1 MSSSNASQQ
10 RDRISTQQYQC
21 DQCVLFFD
29 NYQKLQNH
37 KRIHR
42 GDSARMTEIDQ
53 SILDD
58 VDMYHDEN
66 DTSNEDE
73 SVSNSEYTMESMELD
88 NTISY
93 KCACNFEDS
102 EGEAHIYDSSRIST
116 NTFTKAE
123 LMSIHLSQLM
133 LQHRIARAA
142 YRDIVQFINT
152 VIRDHDNIM
161 MEPGGKISHGE
172 TVDALL
178 KSKSSVKGHE
188 YDVCSSGCRLY
199 GINDDQESCVDCSK
213 PRYKTDPDQSQT
225 PAASMKL
232 MSVGDMLSQMLAD
245 PATRELLCYRANRE
259 SVAGQLTDIFDGDNY
274 KQLVQQGLFSNPD
287 DIAIGLYTDGF
298 VNQKKGKNS
307 YTIIHCI
314 IFNLDPSI
322 RYTNKYLLQ
331 LRHGMYFDDI
341 STRLRPLEDF
351 KVGNPSKNIYQPSI
365 YTQLSTFS
373 KSSFFALDELH
384 LIARGIEKLVY
395 DLITVTLTKETKFY
409 YTHSDNTLNITKYPF
424 YKPKANLVT
433 IGNCITSSRKYI
445 PTSFQGSFNNVFA
458 KIDGTR
464 AVDWLDFLLYL
475 VPTLVVP
482 YLPNRAVKTALLSL
496 VKDTSSTGTRF
507 YTNNVFR
514 PVQHYLVHIPYII
527 KQQGPLRCYSTRSME
542 RVIGIFSKLIKS
554 KSKGGRNTSFL
565 VERFAIHNYT
575 SMAISI
581 CDEINLIW
589 PKPYGRESYM
599 DLPNDPS
606 GAQLWEPFHQFVNL
620 NNDSVEGVGG
630 PSVKEALL
638 KYYRRTTGL
647 TGHEFGDSVVVVAA
661 RLWMDSTVYSS
672 CMYRRKKNKTSHG
685 NHYMMFTC
693 PYRNNRNVI
702 VHSWLIGTVQF
713 YFQHVDFY
721 GFPHFLAFVEVMKE
735 HDAAGHDSSVP
746 IVKQRSQSTCTL
758 GHQTQPTYAVIS
770 VNDICHQVGLLC
782 AYFRPNC
789 HSSHRSAQVSLL
801 YELVDSFPTLSTA
814 TTAIPAVSA
823 VPYLLT
829 TSSGF
834 NLKTFIDSAEV
845 TIDNVKGNE
854 PLPPSAFSL
863 SLGEFV
869 QMQEDEYAHLFEYYR
884 MTYCDALLRGYQDAI
899 FGQLFVNS
907 MIQKMQSIN
916 VFVVQAMFHE
926 NNDCEMSTFT
936 GQIQYLFV
944 SDIINPV
951 TYQADRHT
959 FAYVRWYKTSSQDTR
974 SEQFVEMSKFSFIR
988 SDFQNILSV
997 HCILIPAAIGV
1008 HTTATG
1014 NTHMLI
1020 APLYRKIYA

>member
-1 MSSSNASQQ
+1 MSSSNANQQ

-42 GDSARMTEIDQ
+42 GDSATMTEIDQ

-102 EGEAHIYDSSRIST
+102 ESEAHIYDSSRIST

-123 LMSIHLSQLM
+123 LM
-133 LQHRIARAA
+133 
-142 YRDIVQFINT
+142 N
-152 VIRDHDNIM
+152 HDDIM
-161 MEPGGKISHGE
+161 MEPGAKISHGE

-199 GINDDQESCVDCSK
+199 GINDDQESCVNCSK

-287 DIAIGLYTDGF
+287 DIAIGLYTDGPIH
-298 VNQKKGKNS
+298 QKPTHLDSFLIPIINELRDLEAHGLVVKHNGVELCRSKVYLLLASGDIPAVADMAHIGSHTSLFGCRFCETKGK
-307 YTIIHCI
+307 C
-314 IFNLDPSI
+314 P
-322 RYTNKYLLQ
+322 TNR
-331 LRHGMYFDDI
+331 RHGMYFDDI
-341 STRLRPLEDF
+341 SARLRPLEDF
-351 KVGNPSKNIYQPSI
+351 KVGSPSKNIYQPSI

-373 KSSFFALDELH
+373 GSSFFALDELH
-384 LIARGIEKLVY
+384 LIARGIGKLVY

-409 YTHSDNTLNITKYPF
+409 YTHPDNTLNTTEYPF
-424 YKPKANLVT
+424 HIPRADLVT

-445 PTSFQGSFNNVFA
+445 PTSFQGSFDNVFA

-496 VKDTSSTGTRF
+496 VKGCALVLQWTLTSELLDEMESYF
-507 YTNNVFR
+507 KHWHSFLYQQVQNNTLSRSVFR

-527 KQQGPLRCYSTRSME
+527 KQQGPLRCYSTHSME
-542 RVIGIFSKLIKS
+542 R
-554 KSKGGRNTSFL
+554 
-565 VERFAIHNYT
+565 RFAIHNYT
-575 SMAISI
+575 STAISI

-620 NNDSVEGVGG
+620 NDDLVEGVGG

-672 CMYRRKKNKTSHG
+672 CMYRRKKNETSRG
-685 NHYMMFTC
+685 NHYVMFTC
-693 PYRNNRNVI
+693 PYRNNHNII
-702 VHSWLIGTVQF
+702 VHSWLVGTVQF

-721 GFPHFLAFVEVMKE
+721 GFPHFLAFAEVMKE
-735 HDAAGHDSSVP
+735 HDAASHDSSVP
-746 IVKQRSQSTCTL
+746 IVKQQSQSTHTL

-770 VNDICHQVGLLC
+770 VNDICHQVGLVQ
-782 AYFRPNC
+782 YPPNGNQFYVI
-789 HSSHRSAQVSLL
+789 A
-801 YELVDSFPTLSTA
+801 
-814 TTAIPAVSA
+814 
-823 VPYLLT
+823 PYYI
-829 TSSGF
+829 F
-834 NLKTFIDSAEV
+834 NNNMRIT
-845 TIDNVKGNE
+845 KGN
-854 PLPPSAFSL
+854 L
-863 SLGEFV
+863 S
-869 QMQEDEYAHLFEYYR
+869 
-884 MTYCDALLRGYQDAI
+884 
-899 FGQLFVNS
+899 
-907 MIQKMQSIN
+907 
-916 VFVVQAMFHE
+916 
-926 NNDCEMSTFT
+926 
-936 GQIQYLFV
+936 
-944 SDIINPV
+944 
-951 TYQADRHT
+951 
-959 FAYVRWYKTSSQDTR
+959 
-974 SEQFVEMSKFSFIR
+974 
-988 SDFQNILSV
+988 IL
-997 HCILIPAAIGV
+997 
-1008 HTTATG
+1008 
-1014 NTHMLI
+1014 
-1020 APLYRKIYA
+1020 

>member
-42 GDSARMTEIDQ
+42 GDSATMTEIDQ

-93 KCACNFEDS
+93 KCAYNFEDS

-152 VIRDHDNIM
+152 VIRDHDDIM
-161 MEPGGKISHGE
+161 MEPGAKISHGK

-178 KSKSSVKGHE
+178 KSKLSVKGHE

-199 GINDDQESCVDCSK
+199 GINDDQESCVDCGK

-232 MSVGDMLSQMLAD
+232 
-245 PATRELLCYRANRE
+245 
-259 SVAGQLTDIFDGDNY
+259 I
-274 KQLVQQGLFSNPD
+274 
-287 DIAIGLYTDGF
+287 
-298 VNQKKGKNS
+298 
-307 YTIIHCI
+307 
-314 IFNLDPSI
+314 
-322 RYTNKYLLQ
+322 YTNKYLLQ
-331 LRHGMYFDDI
+331 LAILPGPKKPTHLDSFLIPIINELQDLEAHGLVVKHNRVELCRSKVYLLLASGDIPAVADMAHIGSHTSLFGCRFCETKGKCPTNRRHGMYFDDI
-341 STRLRPLEDF
+341 SARLRPLEDF
-351 KVGNPSKNIYQPSI
+351 KVGNPSKNIYQLSI

-373 KSSFFALDELH
+373 GSSFFALDELH
-384 LIARGIEKLVY
+384 LIARGIGKLVY
-395 DLITVTLTKETKFY
+395 DLIIVTLTKETKFY
-409 YTHSDNTLNITKYPF
+409 YTHPDNTLNTTEYPF
-424 YKPKANLVT
+424 HIPRADLVT
-433 IGNCITSSRKYI
+433 IGNCITSSQKYI
-445 PTSFQGSFNNVFA
+445 PTSFQGSFDNVFA

-464 AVDWLDFLLYL
+464 AVNWLDFLLFL

-496 VKDTSSTGTRF
+496 VKGCALALQWTLTSELLDEMESYF
-507 YTNNVFR
+507 KHWHSFLYQQVQNNTLSRSVFR

-542 RVIGIFSKLIKS
+542 RVIGVFSKLIKS
-554 KSKGGRNTSFL
+554 KSKGSRNASFL
-565 VERFAIHNYT
+565 VERFAIHNYIST
-575 SMAISI
+575 AISI
-581 CDEINLIW
+581 CDEINLIR

-620 NNDSVEGVGG
+620 NDDSVEGVGS

-638 KYYRRTTGL
+638 KYYQRTTGL

-672 CMYRRKKNKTSHG
+672 CMYRRKKNETSRG
-685 NHYMMFTC
+685 NHYVMFTC
-693 PYRNNRNVI
+693 PYRNNCNY
-702 VHSWLIGTVQF
+702 S
-713 YFQHVDFY
+713 
-721 GFPHFLAFVEVMKE
+721 
-735 HDAAGHDSSVP
+735 
-746 IVKQRSQSTCTL
+746 
-758 GHQTQPTYAVIS
+758 
-770 VNDICHQVGLLC
+770 
-782 AYFRPNC
+782 
-789 HSSHRSAQVSLL
+789 
-801 YELVDSFPTLSTA
+801 
-814 TTAIPAVSA
+814 
-823 VPYLLT
+823 
-829 TSSGF
+829 
-834 NLKTFIDSAEV
+834 
-845 TIDNVKGNE
+845 
-854 PLPPSAFSL
+854 
-863 SLGEFV
+863 
-869 QMQEDEYAHLFEYYR
+869 
-884 MTYCDALLRGYQDAI
+884 
-899 FGQLFVNS
+899 
-907 MIQKMQSIN
+907 
-916 VFVVQAMFHE
+916 
-926 NNDCEMSTFT
+926 STF
-936 GQIQYLFV
+936 
-944 SDIINPV
+944 S
-951 TYQADRHT
+951 
-959 FAYVRWYKTSSQDTR
+959 
-974 SEQFVEMSKFSFIR
+974 M
-988 SDFQNILSV
+988 
-997 HCILIPAAIGV
+997 
-1008 HTTATG
+1008 
-1014 NTHMLI
+1014 
-1020 APLYRKIYA
+1020 

>member
-1 MSSSNASQQ
+1 
-10 RDRISTQQYQC
+10 
-21 DQCVLFFD
+21 
-29 NYQKLQNH
+29 
-37 KRIHR
+37 
-42 GDSARMTEIDQ
+42 MTEIDQ
-53 SILDD
+53 SILND

-102 EGEAHIYDSSRIST
+102 EGEAHIYDSSQIST
-116 NTFTKAE
+116 NTFIKAE

-152 VIRDHDNIM
+152 VIRDHDDIM
-161 MEPGGKISHGE
+161 MEPGAKISHGE

-188 YDVCSSGCRLY
+188 YDVCSSGC
-199 GINDDQESCVDCSK
+199 QF
-213 PRYKTDPDQSQT
+213 QT

-274 KQLVQQGLFSNPD
+274 KQLVQQGLFSNPN
-287 DIAIGLYTDGF
+287 DIAIGLYTNGF

-314 IFNLDPSI
+314 IFNLDSSI
-322 RYTNKYLLQ
+322 R
-331 LRHGMYFDDI
+331 RHGMYFDDI
-341 STRLRPLEDF
+341 SARLRPLEDF

-373 KSSFFALDELH
+373 GSSFFALDELH
-384 LIARGIEKLVY
+384 LIARGIGKLVY

-409 YTHSDNTLNITKYPF
+409 YTHPDNTLNTTEYPF
-424 YKPKANLVT
+424 HIPRADLVT

-445 PTSFQGSFNNVFA
+445 PTSFQGSFDNVFA

-464 AVDWLDFLLYL
+464 AVDWLYFLLYL

-496 VKDTSSTGTRF
+496 VKGCALALQWTLTSELLDEMESYF
-507 YTNNVFR
+507 KHWHSFLYQQVQNNTLSRSVFQ

-527 KQQGPLRCYSTRSME
+527 KQQGPLQCYSTCSME
-542 RVIGIFSKLIKS
+542 RVIGVFSKLIKS
-554 KSKGGRNTSFL
+554 KSKGGRNASFL
-565 VERFAIHNYT
+565 VKRFAIHNYT
-575 SMAISI
+575 STAISI
-581 CDEINLIW
+581 CDEINLIR

-647 TGHEFGDSVVVVAA
+647 TGHEFGDSVVVVVA

-672 CMYRRKKNKTSHG
+672 CIN
-685 NHYMMFTC
+685 C
-693 PYRNNRNVI
+693 NVI
-702 VHSWLIGTVQF
+702 VHSWLVGTVQF

-746 IVKQRSQSTCTL
+746 IVKQWSQSTHTL
-758 GHQTQPTYAVIS
+758 GHQMQPTYAVIS
-770 VNDICHQVGLLC
+770 VNDICHQVGLVQ
-782 AYFRPNC
+782 YPPNGNQFYVI
-789 HSSHRSAQVSLL
+789 A
-801 YELVDSFPTLSTA
+801 
-814 TTAIPAVSA
+814 
-823 VPYLLT
+823 PYYI
-829 TSSGF
+829 F
-834 NLKTFIDSAEV
+834 NNNMCIT
-845 TIDNVKGNE
+845 KGN
-854 PLPPSAFSL
+854 L
-863 SLGEFV
+863 S
-869 QMQEDEYAHLFEYYR
+869 
-884 MTYCDALLRGYQDAI
+884 
-899 FGQLFVNS
+899 
-907 MIQKMQSIN
+907 
-916 VFVVQAMFHE
+916 
-926 NNDCEMSTFT
+926 
-936 GQIQYLFV
+936 
-944 SDIINPV
+944 
-951 TYQADRHT
+951 
-959 FAYVRWYKTSSQDTR
+959 
-974 SEQFVEMSKFSFIR
+974 
-988 SDFQNILSV
+988 IL
-997 HCILIPAAIGV
+997 
-1008 HTTATG
+1008 
-1014 NTHMLI
+1014 
-1020 APLYRKIYA
+1020 